1 MKATAVRI
9 RPRLQSAIRQPC
21 FPRGSAP
28 GADYSPECIPG
39 IKEESAASILAEV
52 GADMEQFPTAAQ
64 LSSWAGLC
72 PANHESAGVKKSVR
86 TNRGNV
92 WLKTTLTQSAWAATN
107 RKGSRLQSRYH
118 ALRARCGNKR
128 AIVALGHTLLKTVH
142 AVLSA
147 KMPYREDPSI
157 AREDRNLE
165 RAHHHLRCLKKLGY
179 NTFAVE

>member
-1 MKATAVRI
+1 MADPSLTEAFHLI
-9 RPRLQSAIRQPC
+9 QS
-21 FPRGSAP
+21 
-28 GADYSPECIPG
+28 IPG

-118 ALRARCGNKR
+118 ALKARCGNKR

-142 AVLSA
+142 AVLSTRL
-147 KMPYREDPSI
+147 PYQEDPPTTH
-157 AREDRNLE
+157 DDQNVE
-165 RAHHHLRCLKKLGY
+165 RAQHHIRCLKKLGY
-179 NTFAVE
+179 NTLAVE